1 MYEFIIDMNPISSFT
16 HINWNKLLLKF
27 FKLWKMES
35 RHPKCNTLLCF
46 HLEVVESYNRVL
58 KRKPMDALSMVI
70 ASNNLIA
77 IKGGGRG
84 ESFLIHWRN
93 LANYWRIR
101 ALGKSCSLQKD
112 WTINFLQGKR
122 RPLASIDV
130 CCFCIQI
137 SLVKLESF
145 WPYHYFIIIWSLCA
159 NLSHS

>member
-35 RHPKCNTLLCF
+35 WHPKCNTLLCF

-58 KRKPMDALSMVI
+58 ERKPMDALSMVI

-77 IKGGGRG
+77 IKGGQGGNLFDSLKKSYKLLDNKGLGQKLQFAKGLNHRLSTRKK
-84 ESFLIHWRN
+84 EAISFNRCL
-93 LANYWRIR
+93 L
-101 ALGKSCSLQKD
+101 LL
-112 WTINFLQGKR
+112 F
-122 RPLASIDV
+122 
-130 CCFCIQI
+130 QI
-137 SLVKLESF
+137 SLVKLVSF
-145 WPYHYFIIIWSLCA
+145 WPYHYFIIIWSLCT